1 MVNPLQSLRL
11 PLGHPLVEKLCDK
24 SLKDG
29 VKFNEEIPINFKK
42 EVLEEDKIKFKQA
55 LRVLHAIVN
64 NETSLRYLSE
74 ENQKFIEDL
83 AQAKKIANEQIEK
96 TLEIV
101 STSDVDVDFEKF
113 KNLMLN
119 VDFVAV
125 GLKSYSQSQLLDLNG
140 GHWDLEVPGLS
151 KERVTFRFDNLPK
164 DSSDKEM
171 DFYARSS
178 LKDLNKGVVAIDFG
192 TKSTTA
198 SYMDKMG
205 TYRLLSIGGLV
216 DDASLTKFEN
226 PTIMEFRHKEKF
238 ITGYDA
244 LDHRPFTEK
253 NDIEV
258 AQEAQKNAAG
268 VKGNDLYR
276 FFSQLKQWAGA
287 DEKLNFR
294 DFKEDFSLESFTNCT
309 DFNPIEIYAYYI
321 GRCINNMH
329 NGVFLKY
336 FLSYP
341 IKYEKHQAEKIRE
354 SFEKGLKKSLPR
366 HVFDDEKTAK
376 TFKVELRASE
386 PCAYAISALKSY
398 GFFKSDKL
406 DKSIYYGVFDFG
418 GGTTDFDF
426 GKWEKSANPKF
437 LYKMTHFSSGG
448 DKYLGGENLLEL
460 LAWETYAKNFQ
471 ELKAKDVVIAKPN
484 YDRIDTQRFGSFMQN
499 SSGARLNLQTIASQ
513 LRPFLENLDANII
526 EAIEENENFEIE
538 GFEKDL
544 KAQLLDRNGVETD
557 CDLKVDCKELLN
569 LLKDKI
575 NEGVANFFAGFSKV
589 MAENIIEAI
598 EENENFEIEG
608 FEKDLKA
615 QLLDRNGVETD
626 CDLKVDCKEL
636 LNLLKDKINEGVAN
650 FFAGFSKVMAE
661 NIDDQC
667 RAFHIFLGGNASR
680 SVLVKQAFENAK
692 EKQLKDYHQ
701 KTSKDDF
708 KFIIYEPLGTEASD
722 KQILELTG
730 EDVSNTPAYLKPTSK
745 TGVAFGLLESR
756 DKAKG
761 IERLSISSNPVFKY
775 DLGIEIEGKF
785 HAKIHRDSL
794 KPNEYQ
800 IFQTKEEWGGFDEL
814 EIRYSD
820 KSLANTNTLNI
831 QDTQMICIALEEV
844 EEVDVKVCCV
854 DSQSIKVG
862 LFKDGQ
868 LIYESEVE
876 KL

>member
-1 MVNPLQSLRL
+1 MVKPLQSLEL
-11 PLGHPLVEKLCDK
+11 PLGHPLVEKLCDR

-29 VKFNEEIPINFKK
+29 VKFNEKSEVNFKE

-55 LRVLHAIVN
+55 LRVFHAIVN
-64 NETSLRYLSE
+64 NETSLRYLSD
-74 ENQKFIEDL
+74 ENQKFLEDL
-83 AQAKKIANEQIEK
+83 AQAKKITNEQIEK

-101 STSDVDVDFEKF
+101 SDSDVDVDFEAF

-125 GLKSYSQSQLLDLNG
+125 GLKSYSQSQLLDLDG
-140 GHWDLEVPGLS
+140 GHWDLEAPSVP
-151 KERVTFRFDNLPK
+151 KERVTFRFDNLDPNG
-164 DSSDKEM
+164 KEM
-171 DFYARSS
+171 HFYARSS

-198 SYMDKMG
+198 SYMDETG

-216 DDASLTKFEN
+216 DDASPTKFEN
-226 PTIMEFRHKEKF
+226 PTIVEFKRRKKF

-258 AQEAQKNAAG
+258 AHEAQKNASG

-276 FFSQLKQWAGA
+276 FFSKLKQWAGA
-287 DEKLNFR
+287 DEKQNFR
-294 DFKEDFSLESFTNCT
+294 DLEEDFSLESFTHCT
-309 DFNPIEIYAYYI
+309 DFNLIEIYAYYI
-321 GRCINNMH
+321 GHCINNME

-354 SFEKGLKKSLPR
+354 SFERGLKKSLPR

-398 GFFKSDKL
+398 GFFKSEKL
-406 DKSIYYGVFDFG
+406 DKPVYYGVFDFG

-426 GKWEKSANPKF
+426 GKWEKSASPKF

-460 LAWETYAKNFQ
+460 LAWEVYAKNFQ
-471 ELKAKDVVIAKPN
+471 TLKEKDIVIAKPN

-526 EAIEENENFEIE
+526 EAIEENENFEIKD
-538 GFEKDL
+538 FEKDF
-544 KAQLLDRNGVETD
+544 KAQLLDRNGVETE
-557 CDLKVDCKELLN
+557 CDLKVDCKELLS
-569 LLKDKI
+569 LLKGKI
-575 NEGVANFFAGFSKV
+575 E
-589 MAENIIEAI
+589 
-598 EENENFEIEG
+598 
-608 FEKDLKA
+608 
-615 QLLDRNGVETD
+615 
-626 CDLKVDCKEL
+626 
-636 LNLLKDKINEGVAN
+636 EGVAN

-680 SVLVKQAFENAK
+680 SVLVKQAFEKAK

-701 KTSKDDF
+701 KTSKNDF

-730 EDVSNTPAYLKPTSK
+730 EDVSNTPAYLKPTCK

-756 DKAKG
+756 DRTKG
-761 IERLSISSNPVFKY
+761 IEMFSISSNPVFKY

-820 KSLANTNTLNI
+820 KSLANTNTLDI
-831 QDTQMICIALEEV
+831 KDTQLISIALEEV

>member
-1 MVNPLQSLRL
+1 MVTPLQSLRL
-11 PLGHPLVEKLCDK
+11 PLGHPLVEKLCK
-24 SLKDG
+24 LSLNNKAA
-29 VKFNEEIPINFKK
+29 FNEKSGVSYK
-42 EVLEEDKIKFKQA
+42 EEVSKEDRTKFEQA
-55 LRVLHAIVN
+55 LRVLRAIASN
-64 NETSLRYLSE
+64 GTSLKYPSD

-83 AQAKKIANEQIEK
+83 AQDKKIANEKIEK

-113 KNLMLN
+113 KELMLN
-119 VDFVAV
+119 VDSVAV
-125 GLKSYSQSQLLDLNG
+125 GLKSYSQSQLLDLDG
-140 GHWDLEVPGLS
+140 GHWDLEAPSVP
-151 KERVTFRFDNLPK
+151 KERVTFRFDNLSK
-164 DSSDKEM
+164 DENNKEM
-171 DFYARSS
+171 NFYARSS

-198 SYMDKMG
+198 AYMDNNG
-205 TYRLLSIGGLV
+205 EYRLLSIGGLV
-216 DDASLTKFEN
+216 DDASPTKFEN

-258 AQEAQKNAAG
+258 AHEDQKNAAG

-287 DEKLNFR
+287 DEKQNFR
-294 DFKEDFSLESFTNCT
+294 DLIEDFPLESFTNCT
-309 DFNPIEIYAYYI
+309 DFNPIEIYAYCI
-321 GRCINNMH
+321 GRCINNMQ

-341 IKYEKHQAEKIRE
+341 VKYEKHQAEKIRE
-354 SFEKGLKKSLPR
+354 SFERGLKKSLPR

-376 TFKVELRASE
+376 MFKVELRASE

-398 GFFKSDKL
+398 GFDKFAKL
-406 DKSIYYGVFDFG
+406 DKPIYYGVFDFG

-426 GKWEKSANPKF
+426 GKWEKSTNPKF
-437 LYKMTHFSSGG
+437 VYKMTHFSSGG

-460 LAWETYAKNFQ
+460 LAFEAYAKNFQ
-471 ELKAKDVVIAKPN
+471 TLKEKDIVIAKPN

-499 SSGARLNLQTIASQ
+499 SREARLNLQTIASQ
-513 LRPFLENLDANII
+513 LRPFLENLDADII
-526 EAIEENENFEIE
+526 EAIEENEEFEIE
-538 GFEKDL
+538 GFEKDF
-544 KAQLLDRNGVETD
+544 KTMLLDRNGVETE
-557 CDLKVDCKELLN
+557 CDLKVDCKELL
-569 LLKDKI
+569 
-575 NEGVANFFAGFSKV
+575 S
-589 MAENIIEAI
+589 
-598 EENENFEIEG
+598 
-608 FEKDLKA
+608 
-615 QLLDRNGVETD
+615 
-626 CDLKVDCKEL
+626 
-636 LNLLKDKINEGVAN
+636 LLKDKINEGVAN

-692 EKQLKDYHQ
+692 EKQLKDYKQ

-708 KFIIYEPLGTEASD
+708 TFIIYEPLGTEKSD

-730 EDVSNTPAYLKPTSK
+730 EDVSKIPPYLKPTCK

-761 IERLSISSNPVFKY
+761 IERPSISSNPVFKY

-785 HAKIHRDSL
+785 HARISRDSL

-820 KSLANTNTLNI
+820 KTLANTNTLDI
-831 QDTQMICIALEEV
+831 EDTQLISIALEEV

-868 LIYESEVE
+868 LIYESEAE

>member
-1 MVNPLQSLRL
+1 MVEPLQSLRL
-11 PLGHPLVEKLCDK
+11 PLGHPLVEKLCK
-24 SLKDG
+24 LSLKDG
-29 VKFNEEIPINFKK
+29 VAFNEEIPIHFKE
-42 EVLEEDKIKFKQA
+42 EVSKEDKIKFKQA
-55 LRVLHAIVN
+55 LWVLHAIVN
-64 NETSLRYLSE
+64 NETSLRYLSD

-83 AQAKKIANEQIEK
+83 AQDKKITNEKIEK

-113 KNLMLN
+113 KELMLN
-119 VDFVAV
+119 VDSVAV

-140 GHWDLEVPGLS
+140 GHWDLEVPS
-151 KERVTFRFDNLPK
+151 APKESVTFRFDNLSK
-164 DSSDKEM
+164 DENNKEM
-171 DFYARSS
+171 NFYARSS

-198 SYMDKMG
+198 AYMDNNG
-205 TYRLLSIGGLV
+205 EYRLLSIGGLV
-216 DDASLTKFEN
+216 DDTSLTKFEN
-226 PTIMEFRHKEKF
+226 PTIMEFRYKEKF
-238 ITGYDA
+238 ITEYNA

-258 AQEAQKNAAG
+258 AHEAQKNAAG

-287 DEKLNFR
+287 DEKQNFR
-294 DFKEDFSLESFTNCT
+294 DLIEDFPLESFTHCT
-309 DFNPIEIYAYYI
+309 GFNPIEIYAYYI
-321 GRCINNMH
+321 GRCINNME

-398 GFFKSDKL
+398 GFFKSEKL
-406 DKSIYYGVFDFG
+406 DKPVYYGVFDFG

-448 DKYLGGENLLEL
+448 DKFLGGENLLEL
-460 LAWETYAKNFQ
+460 LAFEAYGQNFQ
-471 ELKAKDVVIAKPN
+471 TLKSKDIVIAKPN

-499 SSGARLNLQTIASQ
+499 SREARLNLQTIASK

-526 EAIEENENFEIE
+526 EAIEESEEFKIE
-538 GFEKDL
+538 GFEKEF
-544 KAQLLDRNGVETD
+544 KIQLFDRNGGKVEED
-557 CDLKVDCKELLN
+557 GFKVDCKELLN

-575 NEGVANFFAGFSKV
+575 NG
-589 MAENIIEAI
+589 
-598 EENENFEIEG
+598 
-608 FEKDLKA
+608 
-615 QLLDRNGVETD
+615 
-626 CDLKVDCKEL
+626 
-636 LNLLKDKINEGVAN
+636 GVAN

-667 RAFHIFLGGNASR
+667 RAFHIFLGGNASK
-680 SVLVKQAFENAK
+680 SVLVNQAFENAK
-692 EKQLKDYHQ
+692 EKQLKDYKQ

-708 KFIIYEPLGTEASD
+708 TFIIYEPLGTEASD

-730 EDVSNTPAYLKPTSK
+730 EDVSKIPPYLKPTCK

-756 DKAKG
+756 PKAGG
-761 IERLSISSNPVFKY
+761 IERPSISSNPVFKY

-800 IFQTKEEWGGFDEL
+800 IFQIKEEWGGFDEL

-820 KSLANTNTLNI
+820 KALANTNTLNI
-831 QDTQMICIALEEV
+831 QDTQMIPIALEEV

-868 LIYESEVE
+868 LIYESEAE

>member
-1 MVNPLQSLRL
+1 MVTPLKSLKL
-11 PLGHPLVEKLCDK
+11 PIGHPLVEILCEL
-24 SLKDG
+24 SLKDKA
-29 VKFNEEIPINFKK
+29 VFNEEAPINFKK
-42 EVLEEDKIKFKQA
+42 EVSEEDKIKFKQA
-55 LRVLHAIVN
+55 LRVLHAIVS
-64 NETSLRYLSE
+64 NEAYSRYLSDD
-74 ENQKFIEDL
+74 NQRFIEGL
-83 AQAKKIANEQIEK
+83 AQAEKITNELVEK

-101 STSDVDVDFEKF
+101 SYSDVDVDFEAF
-113 KNLMLN
+113 SNVMLE
-119 VDFVAV
+119 VDKTAV
-125 GLKSYSQSQLLDLNG
+125 GLKSYSQSQLLDLDG
-140 GHWDLEVPGLS
+140 GHWDLAVPS
-151 KERVTFRFDNLPK
+151 SPKESVTFRFDNLPK
-164 DSSDKEM
+164 EKIGEEEVERN
-171 DFYARSS
+171 FYVRSS
-178 LKDLNKGVVAIDFG
+178 LKDLKRDGFVAIDFG

-198 SYMDKMG
+198 SYMDETG

-226 PTIMEFRHKEKF
+226 PTIMEFRHRKKF
-238 ITGYDA
+238 ITEYNA

-258 AQEAQKNAAG
+258 AQEAQKNAES

-276 FFSQLKQWAGA
+276 FFSQLKQWARA
-287 DEKLNFR
+287 DEKQNFK
-294 DFKEDFSLESFTNCT
+294 DFKDDFSLESFTNCT
-309 DFNPIEIYAYYI
+309 GFNPIEIYAYCI
-321 GRCINNMH
+321 GRCINNME

-354 SFEKGLKKSLPR
+354 SFERGLKKSLPR
-366 HVFDDEKTAK
+366 HVFSDEKTAK
-376 TFKVELRASE
+376 TFKVELRVSE

-398 GFFKSDKL
+398 GFFKSEKL
-406 DKSIYYGVFDFG
+406 DKPVYYRVFDFG

-460 LAWETYAKNFQ
+460 LAFEVYGQNFQ
-471 ELKAKDVVIAKPN
+471 TLKEKDIVIAKPN

-499 SSGARLNLQTIASQ
+499 SREARLNLQEIAST

-526 EAIEENENFEIE
+526 EAIEENEEFEIK
-538 GFEKDL
+538 GFEKEF
-544 KAQLLDRNGVETD
+544 KVQLFDRNGGKVEED
-557 CDLKVDCKELLN
+557 GFKVDCKELLKF
-569 LLKDKI
+569 LKDKI
-575 NEGVANFFAGFSKV
+575 
-589 MAENIIEAI
+589 
-598 EENENFEIEG
+598 
-608 FEKDLKA
+608 D
-615 QLLDRNGVETD
+615 D
-626 CDLKVDCKEL
+626 
-636 LNLLKDKINEGVAN
+636 GVAN

-661 NIDDQC
+661 NIDDEC
-667 RAFHIFLGGNASR
+667 RAFHIFLGGNASK
-680 SVLVKQAFENAK
+680 SMLVKQAFENAK
-692 EKQLKDYHQ
+692 EKELKAYKQ
-701 KTSKDDF
+701 MASKDDF
-708 KFIIYEPLGTEASD
+708 TFILYDPLGTEASD

-730 EDVSNTPAYLKPTSK
+730 EDALKAWGGHVKPTCK

-756 DKAKG
+756 NKPNG
-761 IERLSISSNPVFKY
+761 IEMPSIDANPVFKY
-775 DLGIEIEGKF
+775 DLGVEKEGNF
-785 HAKIHRDSL
+785 HIKISRDSL

-820 KSLANTNTLNI
+820 KSLANTNTLDI
-831 QDTQMICIALEEV
+831 QDTQMISIALEEH

>member
-1 MVNPLQSLRL
+1 MVELLQSLRL
-11 PLGHPLVEKLCDK
+11 PIGHPLVEILCKL
-24 SLKDG
+24 SLNNKAA
-29 VKFNEEIPINFKK
+29 FNEEAPINFKK
-42 EVLEEDKIKFKQA
+42 EVSEEEKIKFKQA
-55 LRVLHAIVN
+55 LRALHAIVN
-64 NETSLRYLSE
+64 NETSLRYLSD
-74 ENQKFIEDL
+74 ENQKLIEDL
-83 AQAKKIANEQIEK
+83 ARNLAQDKKITNEKIEK

-101 STSDVDVDFEKF
+101 SYSDVDVDFEAF
-113 KNLMLN
+113 KELMLK
-119 VDFVAV
+119 VDSVAV
-125 GLKSYSQSQLLDLNG
+125 GLNSYSQSQLLDLNG
-140 GHWDLEVPGLS
+140 GHWDLEVPS
-151 KERVTFRFDNLPK
+151 VPKESVTFRFDNL
-164 DSSDKEM
+164 DSNNKEM
-171 DFYARSS
+171 NFYARSS

-198 SYMDKMG
+198 SYMDKTG

-216 DDASLTKFEN
+216 DDASLAKFEN
-226 PTIMEFRHKEKF
+226 PTIMEFRHKENF
-238 ITGYDA
+238 RNAYNA

-258 AQEAQKNAAG
+258 AHEAQKNAEG

-287 DEKLNFR
+287 DEKQNFR
-294 DFKEDFSLESFTNCT
+294 DLIGDFPLESFTHCT
-309 DFNPIEIYAYYI
+309 GFNPIEIYAYCI
-321 GRCINNMH
+321 GRCVNNMH

-398 GFFKSDKL
+398 GFFKSEKL
-406 DKSIYYGVFDFG
+406 DKPIYYGVFDFG

-426 GKWEKSANPKF
+426 GKWEKSASPKF
-437 LYKMTHFSSGG
+437 AYKMTRFSSGG

-460 LAWETYAKNFQ
+460 LAFEAYGQNFQ
-471 ELKAKDVVIAKPN
+471 TLKAKDIVIAKPN

-499 SSGARLNLQTIASQ
+499 SREARLNLQEIASK
-513 LRPFLENLDANII
+513 LRPFLENLDADII

-538 GFEKDL
+538 NFEKDF
-544 KAQLLDRNGVETD
+544 KTMLLDRNGVET
-557 CDLKVDCKELLN
+557 E
-569 LLKDKI
+569 
-575 NEGVANFFAGFSKV
+575 
-589 MAENIIEAI
+589 
-598 EENENFEIEG
+598 
-608 FEKDLKA
+608 
-615 QLLDRNGVETD
+615 

-667 RAFHIFLGGNASR
+667 RVFHIFLGWNASR
-680 SVLVKQAFENAK
+680 SLLVKQAFENAK
-692 EKQLKDYHQ
+692 EKQLKDYQQ

-730 EDVSNTPAYLKPTSK
+730 EDVSNTPAYLKPTCK

-756 DKAKG
+756 PKAGG
-761 IERLSISSNPVFKY
+761 IERPSISSNPVFKY
-775 DLGIEIEGKF
+775 DLGIEREGKF

-831 QDTQMICIALEEV
+831 QDTQLIFIALEEH
-844 EEVDVKVCCV
+844 EEVDMKVCCV

-862 LFKDGQ
+862 LFKDDQ
-868 LIYESEVE
+868 LIYESEAE

>member
-1 MVNPLQSLRL
+1 MMVKEKSLEL
-11 PLGHPLVEKLCDK
+11 PLGHPLVEKLCDR

-29 VKFNEEIPINFKK
+29 VKFNEEIPIHFKK
-42 EVLEEDKIKFKQA
+42 EVSKEDQTKFKQA

-64 NETSLRYLSE
+64 NETSLRYLSD

-83 AQAKKIANEQIEK
+83 AQDKKIANEQIEK

-101 STSDVDVDFEKF
+101 SISDVDVDFEKF

-119 VDFVAV
+119 VDNIAV
-125 GLKSYSQSQLLDLNG
+125 GLKSYSQSQLLDLDG
-140 GHWDLEVPGLS
+140 GHWDLEAPSAL

-164 DSSDKEM
+164 DSSGKEM

-178 LKDLNKGVVAIDFG
+178 LKDLKKGVVAIDFG

-198 SYMDKMG
+198 SYMDETG
-205 TYRLLSIGGLV
+205 TYRLLSIGGDV
-216 DDASLTKFEN
+216 DDASPTKYEN
-226 PTIMEFRHKEKF
+226 PTIVEFRHIKKF
-238 ITGYDA
+238 ITEYDA

-253 NDIEV
+253 NDMEV
-258 AQEAQKNAAG
+258 AHEAQKNAEG

-276 FFSQLKQWAGA
+276 FFSKLKQWAGS
-287 DEKLNFR
+287 DEKQNFR
-294 DFKEDFSLESFTNCT
+294 DLIKDFSLESFTDCT
-309 DFNPIEIYAYYI
+309 GFNPIEIYAYYI
-321 GRCINNMH
+321 GRCINNMQ

-354 SFEKGLKKSLPR
+354 SFERDLKKSLPR

-376 TFKVELRASE
+376 TFKVELRVSE

-398 GFFKSDKL
+398 GFFKSEKL
-406 DKSIYYGVFDFG
+406 DKPVYYGVFDFG

-426 GKWEKSANPKF
+426 GKWEKGANPKF
-437 LYKMTHFSSGG
+437 AYKMTHFSSGG

-460 LAWETYAKNFQ
+460 LAFEAYAKNFQ
-471 ELKAKDVVIAKPN
+471 ELKAKDIAIAKPN

-499 SSGARLNLQTIASQ
+499 SREVRLNLQVIASN
-513 LRPFLENLDANII
+513 LRPFLENLDADII
-526 EAIEENENFEIE
+526 EAIEESEEFNIE
-538 GFEKDL
+538 SFEKDF
-544 KAQLLDRNGVETD
+544 KAQLFDRNGVETE
-557 CDLKVDCKELLN
+557 CDLKVDCKELLS
-569 LLKDKI
+569 LLKGKI
-575 NEGVANFFAGFSKV
+575 
-589 MAENIIEAI
+589 
-598 EENENFEIEG
+598 
-608 FEKDLKA
+608 D
-615 QLLDRNGVETD
+615 D
-626 CDLKVDCKEL
+626 
-636 LNLLKDKINEGVAN
+636 GVAN

-667 RAFHIFLGGNASR
+667 RVFHIFLGGNASR

-692 EKQLKDYHQ
+692 EKQLKAYKQ
-701 KTSKDDF
+701 KTSKNDF
-708 KFIIYEPLGTEASD
+708 KFIIYEPLGTEKSD

-730 EDVSNTPAYLKPTSK
+730 EDVSKIPPYLKPTCK

-756 DKAKG
+756 PKAGG
-761 IERLSISSNPVFKY
+761 IERPSISSNPVFKY

-831 QDTQMICIALEEV
+831 QDTQLVFIALEEH

-862 LFKDGQ
+862 LFKDDQ
-868 LIYESEVE
+868 LIYESEAE

>member
-1 MVNPLQSLRL
+1 MVTPLQSLRL
-11 PLGHPLVEKLCDK
+11 PIGHPLVEKLCK
-24 SLKDG
+24 LSLKDR
-29 VKFNEEIPINFKK
+29 VKFNEKIELNFKK
-42 EVLEEDKIKFKQA
+42 EVLEEEKIKFKQA

-64 NETSLRYLSE
+64 NETSLRYLSD

-83 AQAKKIANEQIEK
+83 AQDKKITNEQIEK

-101 STSDVDVDFEKF
+101 SISDVDVDFEKF

-119 VDFVAV
+119 VDNIAV
-125 GLKSYSQSQLLDLNG
+125 GLKSYSQSQLLDLDG
-140 GHWDLEVPGLS
+140 GHWDLEVPS
-151 KERVTFRFDNLPK
+151 APKERVTFRFDNLPK
-164 DSSDKEM
+164 DSSGKEM
-171 DFYARSS
+171 HFYARSS

-198 SYMDKMG
+198 SYMDETG
-205 TYRLLSIGGLV
+205 TYRLLSIGG
-216 DDASLTKFEN
+216 DEDAESLEKYEN
-226 PTIMEFRHKEKF
+226 PTIVEFRHKENF
-238 ITGYDA
+238 CNAYNA

-258 AQEAQKNAAG
+258 AHEAQKNAAG

-287 DEKLNFR
+287 DEKQNFR
-294 DFKEDFSLESFTNCT
+294 DLEKDFSLESFTNCT
-309 DFNPIEIYAYYI
+309 DFNPIEIYAYCI
-321 GRCINNMH
+321 GRCINNME

-354 SFEKGLKKSLPR
+354 SFERGLKKSLPR
-366 HVFDDEKTAK
+366 HVFGDEKTAK
-376 TFKVELRASE
+376 MFKVELRASE

-398 GFFKSDKL
+398 GFFKSEKL
-406 DKSIYYGVFDFG
+406 DKPVYYGVFDFG

-437 LYKMTHFSSGG
+437 AYKMTHFSSGG

-460 LAWETYAKNFQ
+460 LAFEAYGQNFQ
-471 ELKAKDVVIAKPN
+471 ELKAKDIVIAKPN
-484 YDRIDTQRFGSFMQN
+484 YDRIDTQRSGSFMQN
-499 SSGARLNLQTIASQ
+499 SREARLNLQTIASK
-513 LRPFLENLDANII
+513 LRAFLENLDANSV

-538 GFEKDL
+538 GFEKDF
-544 KAQLLDRNGVETD
+544 KAQLLDRNGVETE
-557 CDLKVDCKELLN
+557 CDLKVDYKELLN

-575 NEGVANFFAGFSKV
+575 E
-589 MAENIIEAI
+589 
-598 EENENFEIEG
+598 
-608 FEKDLKA
+608 
-615 QLLDRNGVETD
+615 
-626 CDLKVDCKEL
+626 
-636 LNLLKDKINEGVAN
+636 EGVAN

-661 NIDDQC
+661 NIDPQC
-667 RAFHIFLGGNASR
+667 NEFHIFLGGNASR
-680 SVLVKQAFENAK
+680 SALVKQAFENAK
-692 EKQLKDYHQ
+692 EKQLKDYKQ

-730 EDVSNTPAYLKPTSK
+730 EDVSKIPPYLKPTYK

-756 DKAKG
+756 PKAGG
-761 IERLSISSNPVFKY
+761 IERPSISSNPVFKY

-785 HAKIHRDSL
+785 HAKIHRNSL

-820 KSLANTNTLNI
+820 KALANTNTLDI
-831 QDTQMICIALEEV
+831 KDTQMISIVLEEV

-868 LIYESEVE
+868 LIYESEAE

>member
-1 MVNPLQSLRL
+1 MVKEKSLEL
-11 PLGHPLVEKLCDK
+11 PLGHPLVEKLCDR

-29 VKFNEEIPINFKK
+29 VKFNEKSKVNFKE
-42 EVLEEDKIKFKQA
+42 EVSDEDKIKFKQA
-55 LRVLHAIVN
+55 LRVLHAIAN
-64 NETSLRYLSE
+64 NSTSLRYLSDD
-74 ENQKFIEDL
+74 NQKFLEDL
-83 AQAKKIANEQIEK
+83 VQAEKITNEQIEK

-113 KNLMLN
+113 KDLMLK
-119 VDFVAV
+119 VDSIAV
-125 GLKSYSQSQLLDLNG
+125 GLKSYSESQLLDLNG
-140 GHWDLEVPGLS
+140 GHWDLEVPS
-151 KERVTFRFDNLPK
+151 APKESVTFRLDNLPE
-164 DSSDKEM
+164 DENNKEM
-171 DFYARSS
+171 NFYARSS

-198 SYMDKMG
+198 SYMDKTG

-216 DDASLTKFEN
+216 DDASLEKYEN
-226 PTIMEFRHKEKF
+226 PTIVEFRKKEKF
-238 ITGYDA
+238 LKDYNA
-244 LDHRPFTEK
+244 LNYRPFTEK

-258 AQEAQKNAAG
+258 AQEAQKNSTG

-276 FFSQLKQWAGA
+276 FFSKLKQWAGA
-287 DEKLNFR
+287 DEKQNFR
-294 DFKEDFSLESFTNCT
+294 DLIEDFSLESFTDCT
-309 DFNPIEIYAYYI
+309 GFNPIEIYAYYI
-321 GRCINNMH
+321 GRCINNME

-354 SFEKGLKKSLPR
+354 SFERGLKKSLPR

-376 TFKVELRASE
+376 MFKVELRVSE

-398 GFFKSDKL
+398 GFFKSEKL
-406 DKSIYYGVFDFG
+406 DKPVYYGVFDFG

-437 LYKMTHFSSGG
+437 AYKMTHFSSGE

-460 LAWETYAKNFQ
+460 LAFEAYAKNFQ
-471 ELKAKDVVIAKPN
+471 TLKEKDIVIAKPN

-499 SSGARLNLQTIASQ
+499 SREVRLNLQEIASK
-513 LRPFLENLDANII
+513 LRSFLENLDADII
-526 EAIEENENFEIE
+526 EAIEENEEFSIE
-538 GFEKDL
+538 GFEKDFKTML
-544 KAQLLDRNGVETD
+544 FDRNGTATE
-557 CDLKVDCKELLN
+557 CN
-569 LLKDKI
+569 
-575 NEGVANFFAGFSKV
+575 
-589 MAENIIEAI
+589 
-598 EENENFEIEG
+598 
-608 FEKDLKA
+608 
-615 QLLDRNGVETD
+615 
-626 CDLKVDCKEL
+626 LKVDCKEL

-667 RAFHIFLGGNASR
+667 KAFHIFLGGNASR

-692 EKQLKDYHQ
+692 EKQLKDYKQ

-730 EDVSNTPAYLKPTSK
+730 EDVSNKPAYVKPTCK

-756 DKAKG
+756 NKAKG
-761 IERLSISSNPVFKY
+761 IERPSISSNPVFKY

-794 KPNEYQ
+794 RPNEYQ

-820 KSLANTNTLNI
+820 KPLANTNTLNI
-831 QDTQMICIALEEV
+831 QDTQMISIALEEV

>member
-1 MVNPLQSLRL
+1 MVKEKSLEL
-11 PLGHPLVEKLCDK
+11 PLGHPLVEKLCDR

-29 VKFNEEIPINFKK
+29 VKFNEKIELNFKK
-42 EVLEEDKIKFKQA
+42 EVSEEEKIKFKQA
-55 LRVLHAIVN
+55 LRVLHVIVN
-64 NETSLRYLSE
+64 NSTSLRYLSDD
-74 ENQKFIEDL
+74 NQKFLEDL
-83 AQAKKIANEQIEK
+83 AQAEKITNEQIEK
-96 TLEIV
+96 ALKIV
-101 STSDVDVDFEKF
+101 STSDVDVDFEAF
-113 KNLMLN
+113 KEMMLK
-119 VDFVAV
+119 VDSVAV
-125 GLKSYSQSQLLDLNG
+125 GLKSYSQSQLLDLDG
-140 GHWDLEVPGLS
+140 GHWDLEVPSLS
-151 KERVTFRFDNLPK
+151 KERVTFRFDNLDPNG
-164 DSSDKEM
+164 KEM

-178 LKDLNKGVVAIDFG
+178 LKDLNKHGVVAIDFG

-198 SYMDKMG
+198 SYMDKTG

-216 DDASLTKFEN
+216 DDTSLTKFEN
-226 PTIMEFRHKEKF
+226 PTIMEFRHRKKF
-238 ITGYDA
+238 ITEYNA

-258 AQEAQKNAAG
+258 AHEAQKNAAG

-287 DEKLNFR
+287 DEKQNFR
-294 DFKEDFSLESFTNCT
+294 DLIEDFSLESFTNCT
-309 DFNPIEIYAYYI
+309 GFNPIEIYAYCI

-354 SFEKGLKKSLPR
+354 SFERGLKKSLPR

-398 GFFKSDKL
+398 GFFKSEKL
-406 DKSIYYGVFDFG
+406 DKPVYYGVFDFG

-426 GKWEKSANPKF
+426 GKWEKSASPKF

-460 LAWETYAKNFQ
+460 LAFEAYGQNFQ
-471 ELKAKDVVIAKPN
+471 TLKAKDIVIAEPN

-499 SSGARLNLQTIASQ
+499 SSGARLNLQTIASE

-526 EAIEENENFEIE
+526 EAIEEGEEFEIK
-538 GFEKDL
+538 GFEKEF
-544 KAQLLDRNGVETD
+544 KIQLFDRNGNEVEED
-557 CDLKVDCKELLN
+557 GFRVDYKELLN

-575 NEGVANFFAGFSKV
+575 
-589 MAENIIEAI
+589 
-598 EENENFEIEG
+598 
-608 FEKDLKA
+608 D
-615 QLLDRNGVETD
+615 D
-626 CDLKVDCKEL
+626 
-636 LNLLKDKINEGVAN
+636 GVAN

-661 NIDDQC
+661 NIDNQC
-667 RAFHIFLGGNASR
+667 RAFHIFLGGNASK

-692 EKQLKDYHQ
+692 ENQLKAYKQ

-708 KFIIYEPLGTEASD
+708 TFILYELLGTEASD

-730 EDVSNTPAYLKPTSK
+730 EDISNTPAYLKPTCK

-756 DKAKG
+756 PKAGG
-761 IERLSISSNPVFKY
+761 IEGLSIDSNPVFKY

-785 HAKIHRDSL
+785 HTRISRDSL

-800 IFQTKEEWGGFDEL
+800 IFQTKEEWGGFDGL

-820 KSLANTNTLNI
+820 KPLANTNTLSI
-831 QDTQMICIALEEV
+831 HDTQLISIALEEV
-844 EEVDVKVCCV
+844 EEVDMKVCCV

-862 LFKDGQ
+862 LFKDDQ
-868 LIYESEVE
+868 LIYESEAE

>member
-11 PLGHPLVEKLCDK
+11 PLGHPLVEKLCEL
-24 SLKDG
+24 SLNNKAA
-29 VKFNEEIPINFKK
+29 FNEKSKVNFKEEVSK
-42 EVLEEDKIKFKQA
+42 EDQTKFERV
-55 LRVLHAIVN
+55 LRVLHAIAN
-64 NETSLRYLSE
+64 NEVSLRYLSD

-83 AQAKKIANEQIEK
+83 AQDKKITNEQIEK

-101 STSDVDVDFEKF
+101 STSDVDVDFEKS
-113 KNLMLN
+113 KELMLK
-119 VDFVAV
+119 VDSVAV

-140 GHWDLEVPGLS
+140 GHWDLEVPS
-151 KERVTFRFDNLPK
+151 APKESVTFRFDNLPK
-164 DSSDKEM
+164 DENNKEM
-171 DFYARSS
+171 NFYARSS

-198 SYMDKMG
+198 SYMDKNG
-205 TYRLLSIGGLV
+205 DYRLLSIGGLA
-216 DDASLTKFEN
+216 DDASPTKFEN
-226 PTIMEFRHKEKF
+226 PTIMEFRCKENFLNAYK
-238 ITGYDA
+238 A
-244 LDHRPFTEK
+244 LDYRPFTEK

-258 AQEAQKNAAG
+258 AHEAQKNAAG

-276 FFSQLKQWAGA
+276 FFSKLKQWAGA
-287 DEKLNFR
+287 DEKQNFR
-294 DFKEDFSLESFTNCT
+294 DLIEDFPLESFTNCT
-309 DFNPIEIYAYYI
+309 DFNPIEIYAYCI
-321 GRCINNMH
+321 GRCINNME

-354 SFEKGLKKSLPR
+354 SFERGLKESLPR
-366 HVFDDEKTAK
+366 HVFGDEKTAK

-398 GFFKSDKL
+398 GFDKSDKL
-406 DKSIYYGVFDFG
+406 DKPVYYGVFDFG

-426 GKWEKSANPKF
+426 GKWEKSASPKF

-460 LAWETYAKNFQ
+460 LAFEAYAKNFQ
-471 ELKAKDVVIAKPN
+471 ELKAKDIVIAKPN

-499 SSGARLNLQTIASQ
+499 SSGARLNLQEIASK
-513 LRPFLENLDANII
+513 LRPFLENLDADII

-538 GFEKDL
+538 NFEKDF
-544 KAQLLDRNGVETD
+544 KTMLLDRNGAETE
-557 CDLKVDCKELLN
+557 CDLKVDCKELLS
-569 LLKDKI
+569 LLKGKI
-575 NEGVANFFAGFSKV
+575 
-589 MAENIIEAI
+589 
-598 EENENFEIEG
+598 
-608 FEKDLKA
+608 D
-615 QLLDRNGVETD
+615 
-626 CDLKVDCKEL
+626 
-636 LNLLKDKINEGVAN
+636 EGVAN

-661 NIDDQC
+661 NIDDQR
-667 RAFHIFLGGNASR
+667 RAFHIFLGENASR

-692 EKQLKDYHQ
+692 EKQLKDYKQ

-708 KFIIYEPLGTEASD
+708 IFIIYEPLGTEKSD
-722 KQILELTG
+722 KQILELMG
-730 EDVSNTPAYLKPTSK
+730 EDVSNTPAYLKPTCK

-756 DKAKG
+756 PKAGG
-761 IERLSISSNPVFKY
+761 IEGLSIDSNPVFKY

-785 HAKIHRDSL
+785 HTRISRDSL

-800 IFQTKEEWGGFDEL
+800 IFQTKEEWGGFDGL

-820 KSLANTNTLNI
+820 KPLANTNTLSI
-831 QDTQMICIALEEV
+831 HDTQLISIALEEH

-862 LFKDGQ
+862 LFKDDQ
-868 LIYESEVE
+868 LIYESEAE

>member
-11 PLGHPLVEKLCDK
+11 SLGHPLVEELCKL
-24 SLKDG
+24 SLNNKAA
-29 VKFNEEIPINFKK
+29 FNEKSKVNFKE
-42 EVLEEDKIKFKQA
+42 EVSDEDKIKFKQA

-64 NETSLRYLSE
+64 NETSLRYLSD

-83 AQAKKIANEQIEK
+83 AQDKKITNEKIEK

-101 STSDVDVDFEKF
+101 SYSDVYVDFEEF
-113 KNLMLN
+113 KKLMLE
-119 VDFVAV
+119 VDNIAV
-125 GLKSYSQSQLLDLNG
+125 GLKSYSQSQLLDLDG
-140 GHWDLEVPGLS
+140 GHWDLEVPSLS
-151 KERVTFRFDNLPK
+151 KESVTFRFDNLPK
-164 DSSDKEM
+164 NSDGKEEN
-171 DFYARSS
+171 FYARSS

-198 SYMDKMG
+198 SYMDNNG
-205 TYRLLSIGGLV
+205 IYRLLSIGGDV
-216 DDASLTKFEN
+216 DIESLEKYEN
-226 PTIMEFRHKEKF
+226 PTIVEFRDKEKF
-238 ITGYDA
+238 LKDYNA

-253 NDIEV
+253 NDIKV
-258 AQEAQKNAAG
+258 AHEAQKNLSNTQ
-268 VKGNDLYR
+268 GNDLYR

-287 DEKLNFR
+287 DEKRNFR
-294 DFKEDFSLESFTNCT
+294 DLFGDFSLESFAHCT

-321 GRCINNMH
+321 GRCINNMQ

-354 SFEKGLKKSLPR
+354 SFERGLKKSLPR

-398 GFFKSDKL
+398 GFFKSEKL
-406 DKSIYYGVFDFG
+406 DKPVYYGVFDFG

-437 LYKMTHFSSGG
+437 FYKMTHFSSGG

-460 LAWETYAKNFQ
+460 LAFEAYAKNFQ
-471 ELKAKDVVIAKPN
+471 ELKSKDIVIAKPN

-499 SSGARLNLQTIASQ
+499 SREARLNLQAIASQ
-513 LRPFLENLDANII
+513 LHPFLENLDADII
-526 EAIEENENFEIE
+526 EAIEENEEFSIE
-538 GFEKDL
+538 GFEKDF
-544 KAQLLDRNGVETD
+544 KAQLFDRNGVETE
-557 CDLKVDCKELLN
+557 CDLKVDCKEILS

-575 NEGVANFFAGFSKV
+575 
-589 MAENIIEAI
+589 
-598 EENENFEIEG
+598 
-608 FEKDLKA
+608 D
-615 QLLDRNGVETD
+615 D
-626 CDLKVDCKEL
+626 
-636 LNLLKDKINEGVAN
+636 GVAN

-661 NIDDQC
+661 NIDDEC
-667 RAFHIFLGGNASR
+667 RAFHVFLGGNASR

-692 EKQLKDYHQ
+692 EKQLKDYKQ

-708 KFIIYEPLGTEASD
+708 TFILYEPLGTEKSD

-730 EDVSNTPAYLKPTSK
+730 EDISNTPAYVKATCK

-761 IERLSISSNPVFKY
+761 IEMPSISSNPVFKY
-775 DLGIEIEGKF
+775 DLGIEREGKF
-785 HAKIHRDSL
+785 HTKIHRDSL

-820 KSLANTNTLNI
+820 KALANTNTLDI
-831 QDTQMICIALEEV
+831 KDTQMISIALEEI

-862 LFKDGQ
+862 LFKDDQ

>member
-1 MVNPLQSLRL
+1 MVKEKSLEL
-11 PLGHPLVEKLCDK
+11 PLGHPLVEELCKL

-29 VKFNEEIPINFKK
+29 VKFNEKSEPNFKK
-42 EVLEEDKIKFKQA
+42 EVPEEDKIKFKQV

-64 NETSLRYLSE
+64 NETSLRYLSD

-83 AQAKKIANEQIEK
+83 AQDKKITNEKIEK

-101 STSDVDVDFEKF
+101 SYSDVDVDFEKF
-113 KNLMLN
+113 KELMLK
-119 VDFVAV
+119 VDSVAV
-125 GLKSYSQSQLLDLNG
+125 GLKSYSQSQLLDLDG
-140 GHWDLEVPGLS
+140 GHWDLEVPS
-151 KERVTFRFDNLPK
+151 APKESVTFRFDNLPK
-164 DSSDKEM
+164 NEKNKEM
-171 DFYARSS
+171 NFYARSS

-198 SYMDKMG
+198 SYMDKNG
-205 TYRLLSIGGLV
+205 DYRLLSIGGLV

-226 PTIMEFRHKEKF
+226 PTIMEFRCKENF
-238 ITGYDA
+238 RNAYNA

-258 AQEAQKNAAG
+258 AHEAQKNAAG

-294 DFKEDFSLESFTNCT
+294 DFKEDFPLESFTNCT
-309 DFNPIEIYAYYI
+309 DFNPIEIYAYCI

-341 IKYEKHQAEKIRE
+341 IKYEKYQAEKIRE

-376 TFKVELRASE
+376 IFKVELKASDL
-386 PCAYAISALKSY
+386 CAYAISALKSY
-398 GFFKSDKL
+398 GFFKSEKL
-406 DKSIYYGVFDFG
+406 DKPVYYGVFDFG

-437 LYKMTHFSSGG
+437 FYKMTHFSSGG

-460 LAWETYAKNFQ
+460 LAWEAYGQNFQ
-471 ELKAKDVVIAKPN
+471 TLKEKDIVIAKPN

-499 SSGARLNLQTIASQ
+499 SSGARLNLQEIASQ
-513 LRPFLENLDANII
+513 LRPFLENLDADII
-526 EAIEENENFEIE
+526 EAIEENEEFNIE
-538 GFEKDL
+538 GFEKDDI
-544 KAQLLDRNGVETD
+544 KAHLFDRNGVETKGETQ
-557 CDLKVDCKELLN
+557 LKVDCKELL
-569 LLKDKI
+569 
-575 NEGVANFFAGFSKV
+575 S
-589 MAENIIEAI
+589 
-598 EENENFEIEG
+598 
-608 FEKDLKA
+608 
-615 QLLDRNGVETD
+615 
-626 CDLKVDCKEL
+626 
-636 LNLLKDKINEGVAN
+636 LLKDKINEGVAN

-692 EKQLKDYHQ
+692 EKQLKDYKQ

-708 KFIIYEPLGTEASD
+708 TFIIYEPLGTEASD

-730 EDVSNTPAYLKPTSK
+730 EDVSKTTPYLKPTCK
-745 TGVAFGLLESR
+745 TGVAFGILESR
-756 DKAKG
+756 PKAGG
-761 IERLSISSNPVFKY
+761 IERPSIDSNPVFKY

-800 IFQTKEEWGGFDEL
+800 IFQIKEEWGGFDGL

-831 QDTQMICIALEEV
+831 QDTQMIPIALEEH

-862 LFKDGQ
+862 LFKDDQ

>member
-1 MVNPLQSLRL
+1 MVKPLQSLEL
-11 PLGHPLVEKLCDK
+11 PLGHPLVEKLCNR
-24 SLKDG
+24 SLNNKAA
-29 VKFNEEIPINFKK
+29 FNEEIPIHFKD
-42 EVLEEDKIKFKQA
+42 EVSEEDKIKFKQA
-55 LRVLHAIVN
+55 LWVLHAIVN

-74 ENQKFIEDL
+74 DNQKFIEDL
-83 AQAKKIANEQIEK
+83 AQAKKITNEKIEK
-96 TLEIV
+96 TLKIV
-101 STSDVDVDFEKF
+101 SISDVDVDFEAF
-113 KNLMLN
+113 KNLMLK
-119 VDFVAV
+119 VDNIAV
-125 GLKSYSQSQLLDLNG
+125 GLKSYSQSQLFDLDG
-140 GHWDLEVPGLS
+140 GHWDLEVPSLP
-151 KERVTFRFDNLPK
+151 KESVTFRFDNLDPNG
-164 DSSDKEM
+164 KEM
-171 DFYARSS
+171 NFYARSS

-198 SYMDKMG
+198 AYMDES
-205 TYRLLSIGGLV
+205 TECRLLSIGGDA

-226 PTIMEFRHKEKF
+226 PTIMEFKRRKKF
-238 ITGYDA
+238 ITDYNA
-244 LDHRPFTEK
+244 LKHRPFTEK
-253 NDIEV
+253 NDIGVAHEV
-258 AQEAQKNAAG
+258 QKNASG

-276 FFSQLKQWAGA
+276 FFSKLKQWAGA
-287 DEKLNFR
+287 DEKQNFK
-294 DFKEDFSLESFTNCT
+294 DLDEDFSLESFTNCT
-309 DFNPIEIYAYYI
+309 GFNSIEIYAYYI

-329 NGVFLKY
+329 NSVFLKY

-354 SFEKGLKKSLPR
+354 SFERGLKKSLPR

-386 PCAYAISALKSY
+386 SCAYAISALKSY
-398 GFFKSDKL
+398 GFFKSEKL
-406 DKSIYYGVFDFG
+406 DKPVYYGVFDFG

-426 GKWEKSANPKF
+426 GKWEKSASPKF

-460 LAWETYAKNFQ
+460 LAWEMYAKNFQ
-471 ELKAKDVVIAKPN
+471 ELKAKDIVIAKPN
-484 YDRIDTQRFGSFMQN
+484 CDRIDTQRFGSFMQN
-499 SSGARLNLQTIASQ
+499 SSGARLNLQTIASK

-526 EAIEENENFEIE
+526 EAIEENENFEIK
-538 GFEKDL
+538 GFEKDF
-544 KAQLLDRNGVETD
+544 KTMLLDRNGVET
-557 CDLKVDCKELLN
+557 E
-569 LLKDKI
+569 
-575 NEGVANFFAGFSKV
+575 
-589 MAENIIEAI
+589 
-598 EENENFEIEG
+598 
-608 FEKDLKA
+608 
-615 QLLDRNGVETD
+615 

-701 KTSKDDF
+701 KTSKNDF
-708 KFIIYEPLGTEASD
+708 KFIIYGPLGTEKSD

-730 EDVSNTPAYLKPTSK
+730 EDVFNTPAYLKPTCK

-756 DKAKG
+756 DRAKG
-761 IERLSISSNPVFKY
+761 IERPSIDSNPVFKY

-820 KSLANTNTLNI
+820 KALANTNTLDI
-831 QDTQMICIALEEV
+831 KDTQMISIALEEV
-844 EEVDVKVCCV
+844 EEVDMKVCCV

-862 LFKDGQ
+862 LFKDDQ

>member
-1 MVNPLQSLRL
+1 MVKEKSLEL
-11 PLGHPLVEKLCDK
+11 PLGHPLVEILCKLSLNNK
-24 SLKDG
+24 SA
-29 VKFNEEIPINFKK
+29 FNEEAPINFKK
-42 EVLEEDKIKFKQA
+42 EVSEEKKIKFKQA
-55 LRVLHAIVN
+55 LRALHAIVN
-64 NETSLRYLSE
+64 NEASLRYLSE
-74 ENQKFIEDL
+74 DNQKFLEDL

-101 STSDVDVDFEKF
+101 SISDVDVDFEKF
-113 KNLMLN
+113 KDLMLN
-119 VDFVAV
+119 VDNTAV
-125 GLKSYSQSQLLDLNG
+125 GVGIYSQSQLLDLDG
-140 GHWDLEVPGLS
+140 GHWDLEVPSLP

-164 DSSDKEM
+164 DNNGKEM

-178 LKDLNKGVVAIDFG
+178 LKDLKKGVVAIDFG

-198 SYMDKMG
+198 SYMDETG
-205 TYRLLSIGGLV
+205 TYRLLSIGGNA

-226 PTIMEFRHKEKF
+226 PTIVEFRHKEKF
-238 ITGYDA
+238 LKDYDA

-258 AQEAQKNAAG
+258 AHEAQKNAAG

-276 FFSQLKQWAGA
+276 FFSKLKQWAGA
-287 DEKLNFR
+287 DEKQNFR
-294 DFKEDFSLESFTNCT
+294 DLIEDFSLESFTHCT
-309 DFNPIEIYAYYI
+309 DFNPIEIYAYCI

-354 SFEKGLKKSLPR
+354 SFERGLKKSLPR
-366 HVFDDEKTAK
+366 HVFDDEKAAK
-376 TFKVELRASE
+376 TFKVELRVSE

-398 GFFKSDKL
+398 GFFKSEKL
-406 DKSIYYGVFDFG
+406 DKPVYYGVFDFG

-437 LYKMTHFSSGG
+437 FYKMTHFSSGG

-460 LAWETYAKNFQ
+460 LAWEAYAKNFQ
-471 ELKAKDVVIAKPN
+471 TLKEKDVVIAKPN

-499 SSGARLNLQTIASQ
+499 SSGAHLNLQEIASQ
-513 LRPFLENLDANII
+513 LRPFLENLDADII

-538 GFEKDL
+538 NFEKDF
-544 KAQLLDRNGVETD
+544 KTMLLDRNGVETE

-569 LLKDKI
+569 LLKGKI
-575 NEGVANFFAGFSKV
+575 E
-589 MAENIIEAI
+589 
-598 EENENFEIEG
+598 
-608 FEKDLKA
+608 
-615 QLLDRNGVETD
+615 
-626 CDLKVDCKEL
+626 
-636 LNLLKDKINEGVAN
+636 EGVAN

-692 EKQLKDYHQ
+692 EKQLKDYQQ

-708 KFIIYEPLGTEASD
+708 KFIIYEPLGTEKSD

-730 EDVSNTPAYLKPTSK
+730 EDVSNTPAYLKPTCK

-756 DKAKG
+756 NKTQG
-761 IERLSISSNPVFKY
+761 IEMPSISSNPVFKY

-820 KSLANTNTLNI
+820 KALANTNTLDI
-831 QDTQMICIALEEV
+831 KDTQMISIALEEV

-862 LFKDGQ
+862 LFKDDQ

>member
-1 MVNPLQSLRL
+1 MVKEKSLEL
-11 PLGHPLVEKLCDK
+11 PLGHPLVEKLCEL
-24 SLKDG
+24 SLNNKAA
-29 VKFNEEIPINFKK
+29 FNEKSEPNFKD
-42 EVLEEDKIKFKQA
+42 EVSEEDKIKFKQA

-64 NETSLRYLSE
+64 NEASSRYLSDD
-74 ENQKFIEDL
+74 NQKFLEDL
-83 AQAKKIANEQIEK
+83 AQAKKITNEQIEK
-96 TLEIV
+96 ALEIV
-101 STSDVDVDFEKF
+101 SISDVDVDFEKL
-113 KNLMLN
+113 KDLMLK
-119 VDFVAV
+119 VDNIAV
-125 GLKSYSQSQLLDLNG
+125 GLKSYSQSQLLDLDG
-140 GHWDLEVPGLS
+140 GHWDLEVPS
-151 KERVTFRFDNLPK
+151 APKESVTFRFDNLDPNG
-164 DSSDKEM
+164 KEM

-178 LKDLNKGVVAIDFG
+178 LKDLKKGVVAIDFG

-198 SYMDKMG
+198 SYIDKNG
-205 TYRLLSIGGLV
+205 EYRLLSIGGLV
-216 DDASLTKFEN
+216 DDASPTKFEN
-226 PTIMEFRHKEKF
+226 PTIMEFRHRKKF

-253 NDIEV
+253 NDIGV
-258 AQEAQKNAAG
+258 AHEAQKNASG

-276 FFSQLKQWAGA
+276 FFSKLKQWAGA
-287 DEKLNFR
+287 DEKQNFK
-294 DFKEDFSLESFTNCT
+294 DLEEDFSLESFTNCT
-309 DFNPIEIYAYYI
+309 GFNPIEIYAYYI

-336 FLSYP
+336 FLFYP

-354 SFEKGLKKSLPR
+354 SFERGLKKSLPR

-398 GFFKSDKL
+398 GFFKSEKL
-406 DKSIYYGVFDFG
+406 DKPVYYGVFDFG

-426 GKWEKSANPKF
+426 GKWEKSASPKF
-437 LYKMTHFSSGG
+437 AYKMTHFSSGG

-471 ELKAKDVVIAKPN
+471 TLKEKDVVIAKPN

-538 GFEKDL
+538 NFEKDFKTML
-544 KAQLLDRNGVETD
+544 FDRNGVETE
-557 CDLKVDCKELLN
+557 CDLKVDCKELLS
-569 LLKDKI
+569 LLKGKI
-575 NEGVANFFAGFSKV
+575 E
-589 MAENIIEAI
+589 
-598 EENENFEIEG
+598 
-608 FEKDLKA
+608 
-615 QLLDRNGVETD
+615 
-626 CDLKVDCKEL
+626 
-636 LNLLKDKINEGVAN
+636 EGVAN

-680 SVLVKQAFENAK
+680 SALVKQAFEKAK

-701 KTSKDDF
+701 KTSKNDF
-708 KFIIYEPLGTEASD
+708 KFIIYEPLGTEKSD

-730 EDVSNTPAYLKPTSK
+730 EDVSNTPAYLKPTCK

-756 DKAKG
+756 DKPNG
-761 IERLSISSNPVFKY
+761 IEMPSIDSNPVFKY

-820 KSLANTNTLNI
+820 KALANTNTLDI
-831 QDTQMICIALEEV
+831 KDTQMISIALEEV

>member
-1 MVNPLQSLRL
+1 MANPLQSLRL
-11 PLGHPLVEKLCDK
+11 PLGHPLVEKLCDL

-29 VKFNEEIPINFKK
+29 VKFNEESKVNFKEEVSK
-42 EVLEEDKIKFKQA
+42 EDRTKFEQA

-64 NETSLRYLSE
+64 NETSLRYLSD

-83 AQAKKIANEQIEK
+83 VQDKKITNEKIEK

-101 STSDVDVDFEKF
+101 SISDVYVDFEAF
-113 KNLMLN
+113 KELMLK
-119 VDFVAV
+119 VDSVAV

-140 GHWDLEVPGLS
+140 GHWDLEAPSVS
-151 KERVTFRFDNLPK
+151 KESVTFRFDNLSK
-164 DSSDKEM
+164 DENNKEM
-171 DFYARSS
+171 NFYARSS

-192 TKSTTA
+192 AKSTTA
-198 SYMDKMG
+198 SYMDETR

-216 DDASLTKFEN
+216 DDASPAKFEN
-226 PTIMEFRHKEKF
+226 PTIMEFRCKENFLNAYK
-238 ITGYDA
+238 A
-244 LDHRPFTEK
+244 LDYRPFTEK

-258 AQEAQKNAAG
+258 VHEAQKNAKG

-287 DEKLNFR
+287 DEKQNFK
-294 DFKEDFSLESFTNCT
+294 DFKDDFSLESFTNCT
-309 DFNPIEIYAYYI
+309 GFNPIEIYAYCI
-321 GRCINNMH
+321 GRCINNME

-354 SFEKGLKKSLPR
+354 SFERGLKKSLPR

-376 TFKVELRASE
+376 TFKVELKASE

-398 GFFKSDKL
+398 GFFKSEKL
-406 DKSIYYGVFDFG
+406 DKPVYYGVFDFG

-460 LAWETYAKNFQ
+460 LAWEVYAKNFQ
-471 ELKAKDVVIAKPN
+471 ELKSKDIVIAKPN

-499 SSGARLNLQTIASQ
+499 SSGAHLNLQTIASQ

-526 EAIEENENFEIE
+526 EAIEENEEFEIE
-538 GFEKDL
+538 GFEKEF
-544 KAQLLDRNGVETD
+544 KIQLFDRNGVETE

-575 NEGVANFFAGFSKV
+575 
-589 MAENIIEAI
+589 
-598 EENENFEIEG
+598 
-608 FEKDLKA
+608 D
-615 QLLDRNGVETD
+615 
-626 CDLKVDCKEL
+626 
-636 LNLLKDKINEGVAN
+636 EGVAN

-667 RAFHIFLGGNASR
+667 RAFHVFLGGNASR

-692 EKQLKDYHQ
+692 EKQLKNYQQ

-708 KFIIYEPLGTEASD
+708 KFIIYEPLGTEKSD

-730 EDVSNTPAYLKPTSK
+730 EDVSKIPPYLKPTCK

-756 DKAKG
+756 PKAGG
-761 IERLSISSNPVFKY
+761 IERPSISSNPVFKY

-794 KPNEYQ
+794 RPNEYQ

-820 KSLANTNTLNI
+820 KALANTNTLNI
-831 QDTQMICIALEEV
+831 QDTQMISIALEEV
-844 EEVDVKVCCV
+844 EEVDMKVCCV

-862 LFKDGQ
+862 LFKDDQ
-868 LIYESEVE
+868 LIYESEAE

>member
-1 MVNPLQSLRL
+1 MVKPLQSLEL
-11 PLGHPLVEKLCDK
+11 SLGHPLVEKLCDL

-29 VKFNEEIPINFKK
+29 VKFNEEAPIHFKK
-42 EVLEEDKIKFKQA
+42 EVSEEEKIKFKQA

-64 NETSLRYLSE
+64 NETSLRYLSD
-74 ENQKFIEDL
+74 ENQKFLEDL
-83 AQAKKIANEQIEK
+83 AQAEKITNKQIEK

-101 STSDVDVDFEKF
+101 SISDVDVDFEEF
-113 KNLMLN
+113 KKLMLN
-119 VDFVAV
+119 VDSVAV
-125 GLKSYSQSQLLDLNG
+125 GLKSYSQSQLLDLDG
-140 GHWDLEVPGLS
+140 GHWDLEAPSVP
-151 KERVTFRFDNLPK
+151 KERVTFRFDNLDPNG
-164 DSSDKEM
+164 KEM

-198 SYMDKMG
+198 SYMDETG

-226 PTIMEFRHKEKF
+226 PTIMESRHRKKF
-238 ITGYDA
+238 ITEYDA
-244 LDHRPFTEK
+244 LDHRPFTEH
-253 NDIEV
+253 DYIEV
-258 AQEAQKNAAG
+258 AHEAQKNVAG

-276 FFSQLKQWAGA
+276 FFSKLKQWAGA
-287 DEKLNFR
+287 DEKQNFR
-294 DFKEDFSLESFTNCT
+294 DLIEDFSLESFTHCAG
-309 DFNPIEIYAYYI
+309 FNPIEIYAYYI
-321 GRCINNMH
+321 GRSINNMH

-354 SFEKGLKKSLPR
+354 SFERGLKKSLPR

-398 GFFKSDKL
+398 GFFKSEKL
-406 DKSIYYGVFDFG
+406 DKTVYYGVFDFG

-426 GKWEKSANPKF
+426 GKWEKSTNPKF
-437 LYKMTHFSSGG
+437 FYKMTHFSSGG

-460 LAWETYAKNFQ
+460 LAWEMYTKNFQ
-471 ELKAKDVVIAKPN
+471 ELKAKDIVIAKPN

-526 EAIEENENFEIE
+526 EAIEENENFEIK

-544 KAQLLDRNGVETD
+544 RAQLLDRNGVETE
-557 CDLKVDCKELLN
+557 CDLQVDCKELLS

-575 NEGVANFFAGFSKV
+575 
-589 MAENIIEAI
+589 
-598 EENENFEIEG
+598 
-608 FEKDLKA
+608 D
-615 QLLDRNGVETD
+615 
-626 CDLKVDCKEL
+626 
-636 LNLLKDKINEGVAN
+636 EGVAN

-667 RAFHIFLGGNASR
+667 RAFHIFLGGNVSR
-680 SVLVKQAFENAK
+680 SALVKQAFENAK
-692 EKQLKDYHQ
+692 AKQLKDYHQ
-701 KTSKDDF
+701 KTSKNDF

-730 EDVSNTPAYLKPTSK
+730 EDVSNTPAYLKPTCK

-761 IERLSISSNPVFKY
+761 IEMPSISSNPVFKY

-820 KSLANTNTLNI
+820 KALANTNTLDI
-831 QDTQMICIALEEV
+831 KDTQLISIALEEV